1 MDRRI
6 LRFGTARSPAEVGKQ
21 LQLDDILLLLLQQY
35 EPRHNWSQSFIFQ

>member
-6 LRFGTARSPAEVGKQ
+6 LRFGKARSAAQVDKQ

-35 EPRHNWSQSFIFQ
+35 EPFHN